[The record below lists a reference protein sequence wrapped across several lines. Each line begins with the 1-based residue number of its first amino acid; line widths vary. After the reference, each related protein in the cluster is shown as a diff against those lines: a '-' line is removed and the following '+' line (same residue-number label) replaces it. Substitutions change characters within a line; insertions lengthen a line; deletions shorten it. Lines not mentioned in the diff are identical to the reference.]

1 MPTRIQSTV
10 VAVFRNS
17 SDAEAAAEELEASG
31 FTEDDIYINSGDR
44 TGSSTDERSSHHEGG
59 IAGWFKRLFGSDDE
73 SDRPYYE
80 NAVSGGN
87 VLLSVDTDEGNVDT
101 AADIL
106 NRHSPRD
113 VHQEGG
119 DRGSGVTSSA
129 STNAAGAGTPS
140 ASTADQTRAV
150 PVVDEELR
158 VGKRTILR
166 GGVRVYSRIL
176 EQPVE
181 ETVTLQ
187 EERVRVER
195 QPVNRPLK
203 ESDLRAGLEDE
214 VIEVQE
220 YAEEPVVSKEARV
233 VEEVRIN
240 KEAAQ
245 RQQTVKD
252 TVRRT
257 EVNVE
262 NLGEQSTK
270 GSSTPSNINED
281 FRSHYTSHY
290 GSGGD
295 TYQTYEPAYRYGYD
309 MASDPRYRGKDYSQV
324 ESNLRS
330 DYERQYPNSTWE
342 KIKDAVRHGW
352 DKVTGRSSSAT
363 TSR

>member
-1 MPTRIQSTV
+1 MPTRIRSTV
-10 VAVFRNS
+10 VAVFRDM
-17 SDAEAAAEELEASG
+17 SDAEAAAEELKASG
-31 FTEDDIYINSGDR
+31 FREDEIYINARDG
-44 TGSSTDERSSHHEGG
+44 TGSSTDAESSHHEGG

-80 NAVSGGN
+80 NAVTSGN
-87 VLLSVDTDEGNVDT
+87 VLLSVDTHEGNVDT
-101 AADIL
+101 ASDIL

-113 VHQEGG
+113 VRQEGE
-119 DRGSGVTSSA
+119 DVGSGVTTSGV
-129 STNAAGAGTPS
+129 TDAAVAATPRT
-140 ASTADQTRAV
+140 STADQARAV
-150 PVVDEELR
+150 PVVEEELQ
-158 VGKRTILR
+158 VGKRAVLR
-166 GGVRVYSRIL
+166 GGVRVYSRVL

-181 ETVTLQ
+181 ETVSLQ

-195 QPVNRPLK
+195 QPVNRPVT
-203 ESDLRAGLEDE
+203 ESDLLTGRDE

-220 YAEEPVVSKEARV
+220 YAEEPVISKEARV

-240 KEAAQ
+240 KEATQ
-245 RQQTVKD
+245 RQQSVKD

-262 NLGEQSTK
+262 NLGE
-270 GSSTPSNINED
+270 GSRTTSPASSDINED
-281 FRSHYTSHY
+281 FRSHYTNHY
-290 GSGGD
+290 GSSGD

-309 MASDPRYRGKDYSQV
+309 MASDPRYHGRDFNQV
-324 ESNLRS
+324 ESGLRS

-342 KIKDAVRHGW
+342 TMKDAVRHGW